1 MLMIAVC
8 LSAIP
13 CPQYNQSL
21 IYEISLSSYRDSF
34 LSSQVFIAH
43 KELLAPADLNKA
55 LFLELMQGAGQEFI
69 RRQDRVI
76 SPGETVG
83 KCSEKCT

>member
-1 MLMIAVC
+1 M
-8 LSAIP
+8 
-13 CPQYNQSL
+13 
-21 IYEISLSSYRDSF
+21 SSYRDSF
-34 LSSQVFIAH
+34 LSSQVFIAL

-69 RRQDRVI
+69 RRRDRVI
-76 SPGETVG
+76 SPGETVR